1 MKIINSV
8 LSAIPRALSSKPS
21 IFIFIGLF
29 VYLFGFGL
37 LGLTF
42 KSLEPSAR
50 MQLILGNYTNVTS
63 AAGASIAAGAGL
75 TTVATTATV
84 LSHVRKNNKKYDE
97 LKRSHDEMRK
107 LVDEIRRHTVSSAK
121 KQADEIVKQSLAA
134 SGTLA
139 YTGDSNEGRK

>member
-1 MKIINSV
+1 MKFINSFFA
-8 LSAIPRALSSKPS
+8 AIPRALSSRPS

-37 LGLTF
+37 LGLVF
-42 KSLEPSAR
+42 KSFEPSSR

-84 LSHVRKNNKKYDE
+84 LNHVRKNNKKYDE
-97 LKRSHDEMRK
+97 LKQSHDEMRK
-107 LVDEIRRHTVSSAK
+107 LVDEIHRHTVGVG
-121 KQADEIVKQSLAA
+121 KQ
-134 SGTLA
+134 
-139 YTGDSNEGRK
+139 